1 MKIGVNWHLQH
12 RMIIEELQKE
22 LELTKLKLQIS
33 ERRLKKYENNNIR
46 TTGNGKNNNII
57 KFSRSIPTTRD

>member
-1 MKIGVNWHLQH
+1 MKIGINYHLQF
-12 RMIIEELQKE
+12 RMIIEDLQKQ
-22 LELTKLKLQIS
+22 LDKKTLKLQQA
-33 ERRLKKYENNNIR
+33 ERKLKKYENNNIR

>member
-1 MKIGVNWHLQH
+1 MKIGVNYHLQF
-12 RMIIEELQKE
+12 RMIIEDLQKQ
-22 LELTKLKLQIS
+22 LDKKTLKLQQA
-33 ERRLKKYENNNIR
+33 ERKLKKYENNNIR